1 MTKCGITKQRFTKSK
16 QSKRFMHIWQKLL
29 SGLPAAYY
37 KLLIRQPNKKT
48 IELNKYIDKS
58 RSCIV
63 PATTDVLT
71 CNLCHCNVSQLVA
84 ASSVTSMPWNEKQQ
98 LFFSLFLRG
107 GVPSPNFLKLFTILW
122 KFYTTDNFYNFK
134 VLYMTH
140 L

>member
-1 MTKCGITKQRFTKSK
+1 MNVWHYKTKVYKIKTEQVFYAYLTKTAKWFTSSILQTVNTVTKQ
-16 QSKRFMHIWQKLL
+16 
-29 SGLPAAYY
+29 
-37 KLLIRQPNKKT
+37 KT

-71 CNLCHCNVSQLVA
+71 CSLCHCNVSQLVA

-98 LFFSLFLRG
+98 FFFSLFLRG